1 MQTAIGLEQ
10 KELGLVTIPQSTEQ
24 SLAQLFPEQ
33 KYEERRLK
41 QAKDA
46 LGLLGYGLSAI
57 ELETVVMEV
66 EFLTETWLD
75 EFERNIFKGLT
86 LQELLHEKEEN
97 DEIE

>member
-1 MQTAIGLEQ
+1 MSIQTAIGLEQ

-33 KYEERRLK
+33 KYEEKRLK
-41 QAKDA
+41 QTKDA
-46 LGLLGYGLSAI
+46 LGLLGYELSAI

-75 EFERNIFKGLT
+75 EFERQIFKGLT
-86 LQELLHEKEEN
+86 LQELLHEKGGK
-97 DEIE
+97 